1 MDAKSVIKQ
10 VKEQKNEIRQVY
22 WVACG
27 GSLVDLYPA
36 HCMVMAESTLVES
49 GIYTSKEFIL
59 ATPKKLGEH
68 SLAILCSHS
77 GGTKETLDAA
87 ELALSKGAAVV
98 MMTNHPGSAADS
110 DKWISWI
117 YPWGE
122 DLKTSEIPSG
132 ISLSLAAE
140 LLSAQETFA
149 AYDALMEGIEK
160 MDEVVA
166 KAKVRV
172 REELCDKFAEMCKQH
187 EFLYILG
194 SGASFSQTYG
204 FAICSLMEMQWQH
217 CAYIHSGEY
226 FLSLIHI

>member
-36 HCMVMAESTLVES
+36 HCMLMAESTLVES

-59 ATPKKLGEH
+59 AAPKKLGEH
-68 SLAILCSHS
+68 SLVILCSHS

-87 ELALSKGAAVV
+87 ELGLSKNAAVV
-98 MMTNHPGSAADS
+98 MMTNRPGSPADS
-110 DKWISWI
+110 DKWISWV
-117 YPWGE
+117 YPWGD

-140 LLSAQETFA
+140 VLAAQETFSS
-149 AYDALMEGIEK
+149 YDALW
-160 MDEVVA
+160 
-166 KAKVRV
+166 RV
-172 REELCDKFAEMCKQH
+172 LKKWTR
-187 EFLYILG
+187 
-194 SGASFSQTYG
+194 S
-204 FAICSLMEMQWQH
+204 
-217 CAYIHSGEY
+217 
-226 FLSLIHI
+226 